1 MNTRKGVLAAFLS
14 LTFATASLGISPDA
28 AAAVRKKGSIAK
40 QQMHHNKKLRAT
52 PTILNGHVPEVSSV
66 IMVIDESHPEGFRVL
81 NSDEPHAR
89 RTPASITKIMTLSLL
104 FDAIESGEIKLND
117 KITLSDTDTGAGGTM
132 LPAHPGTQITVQQAI
147 LAMVTRSAN
156 NVAVSV
162 AEHLAG
168 SEAAFAQRMNQK
180 ARKLGM
186 NNTHF
191 VNSHGMRDPNQYS
204 SAYDLALLS
213 HHIITQQSEHYHYF
227 STLSFIY
234 GRATYNNHN
243 RLMRI
248 YGGMDGLKTGMTN
261 HGWQLAASAERII
274 PANPEKNQPETIHRV
289 IGVFMGGITK
299 EQRNNCLG
307 HLMDQAFISLGHNID
322 GDRFSYSEKACTS
335 ARHKPAPGSSNFT
348 HLR

>member
-1 MNTRKGVLAAFLS
+1 MSTRNGVFTAFLS
-14 LTFATASLGISPDA
+14 LAFMTASLGLSPEVEA
-28 AAAVRKKGSIAK
+28 ASKKKAPAAKH
-40 QQMHHNKKLRAT
+40 QMHHKKHRSP
-52 PTILNGHVPEVSSV
+52 PTTLNGHVPEVSSV
-66 IMVIDESHPEGFRVL
+66 ILLLDETRPEGFRLL

-104 FDAIESGEIKLND
+104 FDAIEAGTVKLSD
-117 KITLSDTDTGAGGTM
+117 KITISDTDTGAGGTM
-132 LPAHPGTQITVQQAI
+132 LPARPGTQITVQQAI

-168 SEAAFAQRMNQK
+168 SETAFAAKMNQK
-180 ARKLGM
+180 ARDLGM
-186 NNTHF
+186 RNTNF
-191 VNSHGMRDPNQYS
+191 VNSHGMRDPDQYS

-227 STLSFIY
+227 STLSFMY

-274 PANPEKNQPETIHRV
+274 PANPAKNQPETIHRL
-289 IGVFMGGITK
+289 IGVFLGGITK

-307 HLMDQAFISLGHNID
+307 HMMDQAFINLGHNIE
-322 GDRFSYSEKACTS
+322 GDRFTYSEKACTS
-335 ARHKPAPGSSNFT
+335 VRHKPAPSS
-348 HLR
+348 

>member
-1 MNTRKGVLAAFLS
+1 MGTRNGAFAAFLS
-14 LTFATASLGISPDA
+14 LVFATASLGISPDA
-28 AAAVRKKGSIAK
+28 EAAARKKAPASK
-40 QQMHHNKKLRAT
+40 QQMHKKKHHRPAPAT
-52 PTILNGHVPEVSSV
+52 LNGNLPEVSSV
-66 IMVIDESHPEGFRVL
+66 IMVLDDARPEGFRIL
-81 NSDEPHAR
+81 NADEPHAR

-104 FDAIESGEIKLND
+104 FDAIESGKVSLSD
-117 KITLSDTDTGAGGTM
+117 KITISDTDTGAGGTM
-132 LPAHPGTQITVQQAI
+132 LPARPGTQITVQQAI

-168 SEAAFAQRMNQK
+168 SETAFAEKMNQR
-180 ARKLGM
+180 ARELGM
-186 NNTHF
+186 RNTHF

-243 RLMRI
+243 RLMRV

-261 HGWQLAASAERII
+261 HGWQLTASAERII
-274 PANPEKNQPETIHRV
+274 PANPEKGQAETIHRV
-289 IGVFMGGITK
+289 IGVFLGGVTK

-307 HLMDQAFISLGHNID
+307 YMMDQAFISLGHNID
-322 GDRFSYSEKACTS
+322 GDRFTYSEKACTS
-335 ARHKPAPGSSNFT
+335 ARHRPTPGT
-348 HLR
+348 